1 MQDIHCQVLVIGGG
15 AAAMRAAIAAHDAAA
30 DTLIVSKQTPGYSGN
45 SVIARSGHSAPFGTA
60 ELDDDPALFV
70 TDTLQAG
77 SYVNHQPMVWA
88 LATEACAR
96 IEELVAWGV
105 PFLTRDGRIEP
116 QPSAGHQRPRGCY
129 TVKNISTE
137 VARPVRQ
144 QVDQRGIRLLDHVML
159 QELLIDDGRCYG
171 AVGIHRSDGE
181 PYVIHAGATILA
193 TGGCGEAYEQTT
205 NVTGITG
212 DGMAMA
218 LRAGVEL
225 VDMEFVQYYPVVLRW
240 PVTRLLASP
249 TLFPLG
255 ARLYNTRGERFMA
268 NLPQGTENV
277 TRDIRSRA
285 IFQEIAAGRGVYNDA
300 VILSLADIDED
311 AFRRYAPDMAHI
323 VDAQQLDYRTTQFLV
338 RPEAHFFCGGV
349 RTDAWGATALPGLY
363 AVGEVA
369 GGCHGA
375 NRLANN
381 AFPEC
386 YVFGKRAGE
395 HAAATVA
402 AYAAHPPAV
411 LATQVRERRRQFEQ
425 RATQPGD
432 DPERY
437 KAVRRDLRQQMW
449 DNVGIVRRIATLHPA
464 LEAIRALAQQAHACH
479 GDRPATIVRCLEL
492 DNLGLVA
499 EAIALAALTRQESRG
514 THYLEEL
521 PERDDTH
528 WLCNLLVRQEADG
541 TLQVRQAPV
550 VTVSPSPAGRGQG

>member
-1 MQDIHCQVLVIGGG
+1 MQDVHCQVLIIGGG
-15 AAAMRAAIAAHDAAA
+15 AAAMRAAIAAHDTGAA
-30 DTLIVSKQTPGYSGN
+30 TLIVSKQTPGYSGN
-45 SVIARSGHSAPFGTA
+45 SVIARSGHSAPFGTL
-60 ELDDDPALFV
+60 ELDDSPELFV
-70 TDTLQAG
+70 ADTLHAG

-88 LATEACAR
+88 LATEACVR
-96 IEELVAWGV
+96 LEELVAWGA
-105 PFLTRDGRIEP
+105 PFLTRDGRIET

-129 TVKNISTE
+129 SVKNISTE

-144 QVDQRGIRLLDHVML
+144 QVDQRGIRILDHVML
-159 QELLIDDGRCYG
+159 QELLVEDGRCYG
-171 AVGIHRSDGE
+171 VVGIHRSHGE
-181 PYVIHAGATILA
+181 PYIIHAGATILA
-193 TGGCGEAYEQTT
+193 TGGCGEVYAQTT

-218 LRAGVEL
+218 LRAGVDL

-255 ARLYNTRGERFMA
+255 ARLYNAQGERFMA

-285 IFQEIAAGRGVYNDA
+285 IFQEIVAGRGLYNDA
-300 VILSLADIDED
+300 VIMSLADVDEA

-323 VDAQQLDYRTTQFLV
+323 VDAQQLDYRTAQFLV

-349 RTDAWGATALPGLY
+349 RTDAQGATALPGLY

-395 HAAATVA
+395 HAAAVVTSHSA
-402 AYAAHPPAV
+402 SAPATLTTRAHAYLRAFA
-411 LATQVRERRRQFEQ
+411 Q

-432 DPERY
+432 ALDRY
-437 KAVRRDLRQQMW
+437 KAVRSAVRQQMW
-449 DNVGIVRRIATLHPA
+449 DNVGIVRRTATLRTA
-464 LEAIRALAQQAHACH
+464 LEAIHRLADQAHACH
-479 GDRPATIVRCLEL
+479 GDRPATVVRCLEL
-492 DNLGLVA
+492 DNLVLVA

-514 THYLEEL
+514 THYLEEF
-521 PERDDTH
+521 PDKDDTH
-528 WLCNLLVRQEADG
+528 WLCNLLVRQGDDRA
-541 TLQVRQAPV
+541 LQVRQAPV
-550 VTVSPSPAGRGQG
+550 VTV

>member
-1 MQDIHCQVLVIGGG
+1 MLTQQSMLMPMRYVFCQGSHSMQHVHCQVLVIGGG
-15 AAAMRAAIAAHDAAA
+15 AAAMRAAIAAHDAGAT
-30 DTLIVSKQTPGYSGN
+30 TLIVSQQTPGYSGN
-45 SVIARSGHSAPFGTA
+45 SVIARSGHSGPFGTP
-60 ELDDDPALFV
+60 ELDDSPELFV
-70 TDTLQAG
+70 ADTLQAG
-77 SYVNHQPMVWA
+77 SSVNHQPMVRA

-96 IEELVAWGV
+96 IEELIAWGA
-105 PFLTRDGRIEP
+105 PFLTRAGRIET

-144 QVDQRGIRLLDHVML
+144 QVDQRGIRILDHVML
-159 QELLIDDGRCYG
+159 QELLVEDGRCYG
-171 AVGIHRSDGE
+171 AVGIHRSHGE
-181 PYVIHAGATILA
+181 PYIIYAGATILA
-193 TGGCGEAYEQTT
+193 TGGCGEVYAQTT

-285 IFQEIAAGRGVYNDA
+285 IFQEIVAGRGVHNEA
-300 VILSLADIDED
+300 VIMSLADIDEA

-323 VDAQQLDYRTTQFLV
+323 VDAQQLDYRTAQFLV

-349 RTDAWGATALPGLY
+349 RTDAWGATALAGLY

-395 HAAATVA
+395 HAAAAVN
-402 AYAAHPPAV
+402 AHDVQFPAT
-411 LATQVRERRRQFEQ
+411 LATQAQTYLRRFEQ
-425 RATQPGD
+425 RAAEPGD

-437 KAVRRDLRQQMW
+437 RAVCSILRQEMW
-449 DNVGIVRRIATLHPA
+449 DNVGIVRRSATLHTA
-464 LEAIRALAQQAHACH
+464 QEAIRTLTQQAHACR
-479 GDRPATIVRCLEL
+479 GDRAATVVRCLEL
-492 DNLGLVA
+492 DNLVLVA
-499 EAIALAALTRQESRG
+499 QAI
-514 THYLEEL
+514 
-521 PERDDTH
+521 
-528 WLCNLLVRQEADG
+528 
-541 TLQVRQAPV
+541 
-550 VTVSPSPAGRGQG
+550 

>member
-1 MQDIHCQVLVIGGG
+1 MQDVHCQVLVIGGG
-15 AAAMRAAIAAHDAAA
+15 AAAMRAAIAAHDAGAQA
-30 DTLIVSKQTPGYSGN
+30 LLVSKQTPGYSGN
-45 SVIARSGHSAPFGTA
+45 SVIARSGHAAPFGTA
-60 ELDDDPALFV
+60 ELTDSPELFV
-70 TDTLQAG
+70 ADTLQAG
-77 SYVNHQPMVWA
+77 SYVNHQPIVRA

-96 IEELVAWGV
+96 IEELMAWGA
-105 PFLTRDGRIEP
+105 PFLTRDGRIET

-129 TVKNISTE
+129 TVKNIATE
-137 VARPVRQ
+137 VARPVRR
-144 QVDQRGIRLLDHVML
+144 QVDQRGIRILDHVML
-159 QELLIDDGRCYG
+159 QELLVADGRCYG
-171 AVGIHRSDGE
+171 AVGMHRSHGE
-181 PYVIHAGATILA
+181 PYVIRAGATILA
-193 TGGCGEAYEQTT
+193 SGGGGAVYAQTT
-205 NVTGITG
+205 NVTGLTG

-225 VDMEFVQYYPVVLRW
+225 VDMEFVQYYPVALRW

-255 ARLYNTRGERFMA
+255 ARLYNTLGERFMA

-285 IFQEIAAGRGVYNDA
+285 IFQEIAAGRGVHDEA
-300 VILSLADIDED
+300 VILSLADIDEA

-323 VDAQQLDYRTTQFLV
+323 VDTQGLDYRTAQFLV

-349 RTDAWGATALPGLY
+349 RTDTWGATALPGLY

-402 AYAAHPPAV
+402 AHPVPSPSG
-411 LATQVRERRRQFEQ
+411 LGTQARDLLQRFERR
-425 RATQPGD
+425 AAQPGD

-437 KAVRRDLRQQMW
+437 RAVRRVLRQQMW
-449 DNVGIVRRIATLHPA
+449 DNVGIVRRTATLQSA
-464 LEAIRALAQQAHACH
+464 LESIRALAQQAHDCR
-479 GDRPATIVRCLEL
+479 GERPTTVVHCLEL
-492 DNLGLVA
+492 DNVVLVA
-499 EAIALAALTRQESRG
+499 EAITLAAQTRQESRG

-521 PERDDTH
+521 PERDDAA
-528 WLCNLLVRQEADG
+528 WLCNLLVRQGTDG
-541 TLQVRQAPV
+541 VLQVHRAPV
-550 VTVSPSPAGRGQG
+550 VTV

>member
-1 MQDIHCQVLVIGGG
+1 MQDVHCQVLVIGGG
-15 AAAMRAAIAAHDAAA
+15 AAAMRAAIAAHDTGAE
-30 DTLIVSKQTPGYSGN
+30 TLIVSKQTPGYSGN

-60 ELDDDPALFV
+60 ELDDHPELFA
-70 TDTLQAG
+70 TDTLRAG
-77 SYVNHQPMVWA
+77 SDVNHHPMVWA

-96 IEELVAWGV
+96 IEELMAWGA
-105 PFLTRDGRIEP
+105 PFLTRDGRIET
-116 QPSAGHQRPRGCY
+116 QPSAGHERPRGCY

-144 QVDQRGIRLLDHVML
+144 QVDQRGIRTLDHVML
-159 QELLIDDGRCYG
+159 QELLVDNGRCYG
-171 AVGIHRSDGE
+171 AVGLHRRHGE
-181 PYVIHAGATILA
+181 PYVIRAGATILA
-193 TGGCGEAYEQTT
+193 TGGCGEVYAQTT

-285 IFQEIAAGRGVYNDA
+285 IFQEIAAGRGIHNDA
-300 VILSLADIDED
+300 VIMSLADIDAA
-311 AFRRYAPDMAHI
+311 AFQRYAPDMAHI
-323 VDAQQLDYRTTQFLV
+323 VDAQQLDYRTAQFLV

-349 RTDAWGATALPGLY
+349 RTDAWGATALAGLY

-395 HAAATVA
+395 HAAAAVT
-402 AYAAHPPAV
+402 AHTTQFPTT
-411 LATQVRERRRQFEQ
+411 LATQTHEYLRQLEQ
-425 RATQPGD
+425 RAARPGD
-432 DPERY
+432 DPSGYR
-437 KAVRRDLRQQMW
+437 AVRRTLRQQMW
-449 DNVGIVRRIATLHPA
+449 DNVGIVRRTAALQTVLETIRTLT
-464 LEAIRALAQQAHACH
+464 QQAYDCRS
-479 GDRPATIVRCLEL
+479 DRAATVVRCLEL
-492 DNLGLVA
+492 DNLVLVA
-499 EAIALAALTRQESRG
+499 QAIALAALTRQESRG

-521 PERDDTH
+521 PEKDDTH
-528 WLCNLLVRQEADG
+528 WLCNLLVRQG
-541 TLQVRQAPV
+541 TPGVLQVRQVPV
-550 VTVSPSPAGRGQG
+550 VTT

>member
-1 MQDIHCQVLVIGGG
+1 MQDVHCQVLVIGGG
-15 AAAMRAAIAAHDAAA
+15 AAAMRAAIAAHDAGAT
-30 DTLIVSKQTPGYSGN
+30 TLIVSKQTPGYSGN
-45 SVIARSGHSAPFGTA
+45 SVIARSGHSGPFGTP
-60 ELDDDPALFV
+60 ELDDSPELFV
-70 TDTLQAG
+70 ADTLHAG

-96 IEELVAWGV
+96 IAELIAWGA
-105 PFLTRDGRIEP
+105 PFLTREGRIET

-144 QVDQRGIRLLDHVML
+144 QVDQRGIRILDHIML
-159 QELLIDDGRCYG
+159 QELLVEDGRCYG
-171 AVGIHRSDGE
+171 AIGIHRSHGE
-181 PYVIHAGATILA
+181 PYIIYAGATILA
-193 TGGCGEAYEQTT
+193 TGGCGEVYAQTT

-255 ARLYNTRGERFMA
+255 ARLYNARGERFMA
-268 NLPQGTENV
+268 RLPQGTENV

-285 IFQEIAAGRGVYNDA
+285 IFQEIVAGRGLHHDA
-300 VILSLADIDED
+300 VIMSLADIDEA

-323 VDAQQLDYRTTQFLV
+323 VDAQQLDYRSAQFLV

-349 RTDAWGATALPGLY
+349 RTDAWGATVLAGLY

-395 HAAATVA
+395 HAAAAVIAHA
-402 AYAAHPPAV
+402 APPPAT
-411 LATQVRERRRQFEQ
+411 LTTRAHAHLRTFAQ
-425 RATQPGD
+425 RAAQVNDAPD
-432 DPERY
+432 QY
-437 KAVRRDLRQQMW
+437 KAVRSALRQQMW
-449 DNVGIVRRIATLHPA
+449 DNVGIVRRTATLHTA
-464 LEAIRALAQQAHACH
+464 LDALHTLADQAHACR
-479 GDRPATIVRCLEL
+479 GERPATVVRCLEL
-492 DNLGLVA
+492 DNLVLVA
-499 EAIALAALTRQESRG
+499 KAITLAALTRQESRG
-514 THYLEEL
+514 THYLEEC
-521 PERDDTH
+521 PEKDDTH
-528 WLCNLLVRQEADG
+528 WRCNLLIHQGSDG
-541 TLQVRQAPV
+541 VLQVRKVPI
-550 VTVSPSPAGRGQG
+550 VTV

>member
-1 MQDIHCQVLVIGGG
+1 MQDVHCQVLVIGGG
-15 AAAMRAAIAAHDAAA
+15 AAAMRAAIAAHDAGAT
-30 DTLIVSKQTPGYSGN
+30 TLIVSKQTPGYSGN
-45 SVIARSGHSAPFGTA
+45 SVIARSGHSGPFGTPD
-60 ELDDDPALFV
+60 LDDSPELFV
-70 TDTLQAG
+70 ADTLHAG
-77 SYVNHQPMVWA
+77 SYMNHQPMVWA

-96 IEELVAWGV
+96 IEELIAWGA
-105 PFLTRDGRIEP
+105 PFLTREGRIET

-144 QVDQRGIRLLDHVML
+144 QVEQRGICILDHVML
-159 QELLIDDGRCYG
+159 QELLVEDGRCYG
-171 AVGIHRSDGE
+171 AVGIHRSHGE
-181 PYVIHAGATILA
+181 PYIIYAGATILA
-193 TGGCGEAYEQTT
+193 TGGCGEVYAQTT

-218 LRAGVEL
+218 LRAGIDL

-255 ARLYNTRGERFMA
+255 ARLYNAHGERFMA
-268 NLPQGTENV
+268 SLPQGTENV

-285 IFQEIAAGRGVYNDA
+285 IFQEIVAGRGLHHDA
-300 VILSLADIDED
+300 VIMSLADIDEA

-323 VDAQQLDYRTTQFLV
+323 VDAQQLDYRTAQFLV

-349 RTDAWGATALPGLY
+349 RTDAWGATVLAGLY

-395 HAAATVA
+395 HAAAAVTSHA
-402 AYAAHPPAV
+402 APPPAT
-411 LATQVRERRRQFEQ
+411 LTTRAHAHLRAFERRAAQ
-425 RATQPGD
+425 AHDAPD
-432 DPERY
+432 RY
-437 KAVRRDLRQQMW
+437 KAVRSALRQQMW
-449 DNVGIVRRIATLHPA
+449 DNVGIVRRTATLRTA
-464 LEAIRALAQQAHACH
+464 LEAIHTLADQAHACR
-479 GDRPATIVRCLEL
+479 GERPATVVRCLEL
-492 DNLGLVA
+492 DNLVLVA

-514 THYLEEL
+514 THYLEES
-521 PERDDTH
+521 PRKTI
-528 WLCNLLVRQEADG
+528 RIG
-541 TLQVRQAPV
+541 S
-550 VTVSPSPAGRGQG
+550 VTC